1 MSQISI
7 TKRSGRKEPLDIN
20 KISRVVAWACE
31 DLSGVSTSD
40 VEIKSQLRFYNGMS
54 SADIQETLISAA
66 AELISEET
74 PNYQYVAS
82 RLVNYHLRKQ
92 VYNQPEPIN
101 LYDHVKGVIKK
112 KFYTPELL
120 EWYTK
125 DEFDQLNS
133 FIDHDRDFQIAYAGM
148 EQFRGKYLVKNRV
161 TGQIYE
167 TPQMAYILIAAT
179 LFSQYPKETRMQ
191 WIKDYYDA
199 TSRFEISL
207 PTPIMAGL
215 RTKQKQFS
223 SCVLIDSDDSLD
235 SIIATAG
242 AIVKYVANK
251 AGIGINGGRLRALK
265 SSVRDGDTATTG
277 PREFWK
283 FFQGAVKSVSQG
295 GVRAAAATL
304 YWPAWHL
311 DFHDLIVLK
320 NSNGTEY
327 NRIKQL
333 DYGVQMNKLM
343 YERYIQGGNITL
355 FSPHEVP
362 GLYDAFLADQDEFR
376 RIYLEAEQNPKYRKK
391 VVSAKELMDTI
402 LLERLE
408 TGRIYIMNVDHAN
421 EHGAFIPSVAPVS
434 MSNLCVEILLHTKP
448 LKHLYDEEGEIAL
461 CILSAGN
468 MGKIKNDKDAERI
481 ATLTVRG
488 LDALIDYQEYLLPA
502 AANSTLNRRNIGIG
516 LINLA
521 YWMAKNDMTYTNP
534 DYAKLDEFVESWAYY
549 LTKASVDLAE
559 EFGPCPKWNETKYSL
574 GVTPN
579 MTYKKSVDQLT
590 PHAERKPWDA
600 LRERM
605 KTVGIRNSTLMAYMP
620 AETSAQTSNST
631 NGLNPVPALVT
642 SKKSGDGVLKQVVPE
657 VHKLKNKYE
666 LKYGIPAKN
675 IIMVNAIF
683 AKYADQAISTNTPY
697 DPTNYEKG
705 AIPLSVLTE
714 DVLLA
719 YKFGLA
725 TLYYNETN
733 DGAGE
738 EKDEDPEV
746 LVVQTPEDETT
757 EDCEACVL

>member
-1 MSQISI
+1 MTQINI
-7 TKRSGRKEPLDIN
+7 TKRNGKKEALDIS

-40 VEIKSQLRFYNGMS
+40 IEIQSQLKFYNGMS
-54 SADIQETLISAA
+54 SNDIQETLISAA
-66 AELISEET
+66 AELISEDA
-74 PNYQYVAS
+74 PNYQFVAS
-82 RLVNYHLRKQ
+82 RLINYHLRKQ

-101 LYDHVKGVIKK
+101 LYDHVTKVTKGG
-112 KFYTPELL
+112 FYTEELLDWYTPE
-120 EWYTK
+120 
-125 DEFDQLNS
+125 EFEQLNS
-133 FIDHDRDFQIAYAGM
+133 FIDHDRDFQIVYAGM

-161 TGQIYE
+161 TGQIFE
-167 TPQMAYILIAAT
+167 TPQMAYILIAAC
-179 LFSQYPKETRMQ
+179 LFHNYPKATRMA
-191 WIKDYYDA
+191 WIKNYYDA
-199 TSRFEISL
+199 TSKFEISL

-215 RTKQKQFS
+215 RTKQRQFS

-265 SSVRDGDTATTG
+265 SSVRNGDTATTG

-320 NSNGTEY
+320 NSNGTEF

-333 DYGVQMNKLM
+333 DYGVQMNKLI
-343 YERYIQGGNITL
+343 YERYITGGDITL

-362 GLYDAFLADQDEFR
+362 GLYEAFLADQDEFR
-376 RIYLEAEQNPKYRKK
+376 RIYTEAEQNPKYRKK
-391 VVSAKELMDTI
+391 TVSAKELLDTI
-402 LLERLE
+402 LVERLN

-421 EHGAFIPSVAPVS
+421 EHGAFIPSLAPVS

-448 LKHLYDEEGEIAL
+448 LKHLYDPDGEIAL

-468 MGKIKNDKDAERI
+468 MAKIKSDKDAERI

-534 DYAKLDEFVESWAYY
+534 DFAKLDEFVETWAYY

-559 EFGPCPKWNETKYSL
+559 EFGPCPKWQETKYSL

-579 MTYKKSVDQLT
+579 LTYKKAVDELT
-590 PHAERKPWDA
+590 PNVERKPWDE

-642 SKKSGDGVLKQVVPE
+642 FKKSGDGILKQAVPE
-657 VHKLKNKYE
+657 SIRLKNKYE
-666 LKYGIPAKN
+666 LKWN
-675 IIMVNAIF
+675 ISAESVIKVNAIF

-697 DPTNYEKG
+697 DPANYEKG
-705 AIPLSVLTE
+705 EIPISVLTK
-714 DVLLA
+714 DILMA
-719 YKFGLA
+719 YKYGLA
-725 TLYYNETN
+725 TVYYNETN

-738 EKDEDPEV
+738 EDVEETPLGVEDDNDDPENCKGCT
-746 LVVQTPEDETT
+746 L
-757 EDCEACVL
+757 

>member
-1 MSQISI
+1 MTQINI
-7 TKRSGRKEPLDIN
+7 TKRSGKKEPLDIA

-40 VEIKSQLRFYNGMS
+40 IEIQSQLKFYNGMS
-54 SADIQETLISAA
+54 SNDIQETLISAA
-66 AELISEET
+66 AELITEDA

-82 RLVNYHLRKQ
+82 RLINYHLRKL
-92 VYNQPEPIN
+92 VYEQPEPVGF
-101 LYDHVKGVIKK
+101 YDHITSVVKK
-112 KFYTPELL
+112 KFYTPEIL

-125 DEFDQLNS
+125 DELDYLGS
-133 FIDHDRDFQIAYAGM
+133 VIDHDRDFQIAYAGM

-161 TGQIYE
+161 TGQIFE
-167 TPQMAYILIAAT
+167 TPQMAYMLIAAT
-179 LFSQYPKETRMQ
+179 LFHKYPAHSRLS
-191 WIKDYYDA
+191 WIKSYYDA
-199 TSRFEISL
+199 ISRFEISL

-215 RTKQKQFS
+215 RTKQRQFS

-320 NSNGTEY
+320 NSNGTEF

-333 DYGVQMNKLM
+333 DYGVQMNRLM
-343 YERYIQGGNITL
+343 YERYQKGENITL

-362 GLYDAFLADQDEFR
+362 GLYEAFLADQDEFR
-376 RIYLEAEQNPKYRKK
+376 RIYVEAEANPKYRKK
-391 VVSAKELMDTI
+391 TIPAKELVDTI
-402 LLERLE
+402 LMERLN

-421 EHGAFIPSVAPVS
+421 EHGAFIPSIAPVS

-448 LKHLYDEEGEIAL
+448 LKHLYDPDGEIAL

-521 YWMAKNDMTYTNP
+521 YWMAKNDMTYSEP
-534 DYAKLDEFVESWAYY
+534 DYAKLDEFVEAWAYY

-579 MTYKKSVDQLT
+579 MTYKKAIDTLT
-590 PHAERKPWDA
+590 PHVERKDWSA

-631 NGLNPVPALVT
+631 NGLNPIPALVT
-642 SKKSGDGVLKQVVPE
+642 SKKSGDGILKQVAPE
-657 VHKLKNKYE
+657 AQRLKNKYQ
-666 LKYGIPAKN
+666 LKWTIPASD
-675 IIMVNAIF
+675 IIKVNAIF
-683 AKYADQAISTNTPY
+683 GKYADQAISTNTPY
-697 DPTNYEKG
+697 DPANYEKNE
-705 AIPLSVLTE
+705 IPLSVLTQ
-714 DVLLA
+714 DMLTA

-738 EKDEDPEV
+738 EPVENSQPEPEG
-746 LVVQTPEDETT
+746 TPEAE
-757 EDCEACVL
+757 CEACVL

>member
-1 MSQISI
+1 MTQINI
-7 TKRSGRKEPLDIN
+7 TKRNGKKEALDIS

-40 VEIKSQLRFYNGMS
+40 IEIQSQLKFYNGMS
-54 SADIQETLISAA
+54 SNDIQETLISAA
-66 AELISEET
+66 AELISEDA
-74 PNYQYVAS
+74 PNYQFVAS
-82 RLVNYHLRKQ
+82 RLINYHLRKQ

-101 LYDHVKGVIKK
+101 LYDHVTKVVKGG
-112 KFYTPELL
+112 FYTEELLDWYTPE
-120 EWYTK
+120 
-125 DEFDQLNS
+125 EFEQLNS
-133 FIDHDRDFQIAYAGM
+133 FIDHDRDFHIVYAGM

-161 TGQIYE
+161 TGQIFE
-167 TPQMAYILIAAT
+167 TPQMAYILIAAC
-179 LFSQYPKETRMQ
+179 LFHNYPKATRMA
-191 WIKDYYDA
+191 WIKNYYDA
-199 TSRFEISL
+199 TSKFEISL

-215 RTKQKQFS
+215 RTKQRQFS

-265 SSVRDGDTATTG
+265 SSVRNGDTATTG

-320 NSNGTEY
+320 NSNGTEF

-333 DYGVQMNKLM
+333 DYGVQMNKLI
-343 YERYIQGGNITL
+343 YERYITGGDITL

-362 GLYDAFLADQDEFR
+362 GMYEAFLADQDEFR
-376 RIYLEAEQNPKYRKK
+376 RIYTEAEQNPKYRKK
-391 VVSAKELMDTI
+391 TVSAKELLDTI
-402 LLERLE
+402 LVERLN

-421 EHGAFIPSVAPVS
+421 EHGAFIPSLAPVS

-448 LKHLYDEEGEIAL
+448 LKHLYDPDGEIAL

-468 MGKIKNDKDAERI
+468 MAKIKSDKDAERI

-534 DYAKLDEFVESWAYY
+534 DFAKLDEFVETWAYY

-559 EFGPCPKWNETKYSL
+559 EFGPCPKWQETKYSL
-574 GVTPN
+574 GITPN
-579 MTYKKSVDQLT
+579 LTYKKAVDELT
-590 PHAERKPWDA
+590 PNVERKPWDE

-642 SKKSGDGVLKQVVPE
+642 FKKSGDGILKQAVPE
-657 VHKLKNKYE
+657 SIRLKNKYE
-666 LKYGIPAKN
+666 LKWN
-675 IIMVNAIF
+675 ISAESVIKVNAIF

-697 DPTNYEKG
+697 DPANYEKG
-705 AIPLSVLTE
+705 EIPISVLTK
-714 DVLLA
+714 DILMA
-719 YKFGLA
+719 YKYGLA
-725 TLYYNETN
+725 TVYYNETN

-738 EKDEDPEV
+738 EEVEELPLAADDNEDPEN
-746 LVVQTPEDETT
+746 
-757 EDCEACVL
+757 CEGCTL